1 MPVHSRQKELS
12 RESSSGMPVSST
24 KFEVS
29 ISICQLLNQPEQLL
43 DMVQTGLRGLWDFF
57 SNPRFI
63 PFPSHLSA
71 MAGLT

>member
-1 MPVHSRQKELS
+1 MHSRQREIS

-29 ISICQLLNQPEQLL
+29 TSICQPLNQPDQLL
-43 DMVQTGLRGLWDFF
+43 DMIQIGLRGLWDIF
-57 SNPRFI
+57 SNPRFV
-63 PFPSHLSA
+63 PVSSQLST